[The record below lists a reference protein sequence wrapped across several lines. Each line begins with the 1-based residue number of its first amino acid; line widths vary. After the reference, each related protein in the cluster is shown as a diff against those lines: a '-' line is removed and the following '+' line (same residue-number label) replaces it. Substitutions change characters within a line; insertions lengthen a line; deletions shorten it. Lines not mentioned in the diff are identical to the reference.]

1 MGCPE
6 WKPFESCS
14 EALRYVA
21 TSDGA
26 WIPTYRCMG
35 LPVCAVGPWVENHMP
50 PVPKF
55 RCSLILA
62 VRRVENFRHPCFL
75 SGWKRV
81 SCSFLL
87 KGILGFCALALWAL
101 PTRLFTFAFALWGL
115 GTDGKAAKDGVE
127 VVLAGG
133 VGCAL
138 VER

>member
-1 MGCPE
+1 
-6 WKPFESCS
+6 
-14 EALRYVA
+14 
-21 TSDGA
+21 
-26 WIPTYRCMG
+26 
-35 LPVCAVGPWVENHMP
+35 MP

-81 SCSFLL
+81 SGGFLL
-87 KGILGFCALALWAL
+87 EGILGFCVLALWAL
-101 PTRLFTFAFALWGL
+101 PTRLFTFVLALWDL
-115 GTDGKAAKDGVE
+115 GTDGKAAKDGVK